1 MVPATTPNEIGG
13 YQPNGWVPRGPRRC
27 AVSSRTQRA
36 SPARGQQCLS
46 ERGTEGWLSLT
57 VQKQGWLYYPDPGA
71 RSTTPSER
79 VPVPTRTREVVG
91 QRISSRRMSG
101 SKTCRSS
108 GRYVLG
114 HATCSRDVV
123 GVLGNKQLPEKR
135 ALVPRVA
142 GVPPHWKLA
151 GSPIAAST
159 TAPGFHARLLPIN
172 SGGLSAISNAAHKN
186 SSLCRELPKTAEDYL
201 AKNPED
207 QRRQLPRS
215 VDAVSTSSI
224 SSSSSGEATGQR
236 ERTPDHLSGLS
247 DIPSESEQANATSR
261 GREGAARLAEI
272 LQVGP
277 GTAPDRRFAE
287 DLGMAAETR
296 PASVPGP
303 AAEGGNAAERT
314 ASQASTS
321 GRSSDVASDSTD
333 PSGEDIHAHQRLRT
347 RGSRVNDMRVYR
359 RADAEMVEL
368 AGDRPVYTADYYT
381 SAVTPRYLAALRR
394 EFSIPDEVDLVV
406 PGPNDLPS
414 RPPSGHIALS
424 AEYFRAGLRL
434 PFHPFLRRALTS
446 FNVSPAQLNA
456 NAYRILISCYVLWA
470 AKFSETLPLF
480 AFQNLYRMKTAPS
493 SKGFYYFQGFKGTF
507 ITGCPDSDKQFK
519 HLWFYA
525 GGQWLHRD
533 LSYFE
538 LPASERV
545 PVAFRRGYVWTRA
558 PHAPAQTLSKI
569 EELRELSDPERSQHK
584 LLSEGSLKEYWVGS
598 SSTSG
603 RPDDQPR
610 TVPHGV
616 TIASMPQP
624 AVRYQSRTSRPV
636 ASADIR
642 SGVPR
647 EVPEVTS
654 HGSSSGDPT
663 SGAWGPRV
671 ADEDLDLVIR
681 ELFPAR
687 GLRIEEP
694 MADRR
699 GTKRPSNEERIARLQ
714 KNARLGKGKG
724 KEVAVSAA
732 APAKTAPP
740 PVAQTSRPPS
750 RPESRADRP
759 REERPREDR
768 PREERPREDRQP
780 SRHEV
785 RSGRS
790 REDRPAV
797 LPPAPRSSRDEAGAE
812 SSVRRVLISK
822 FSDQLSTEVAESSK
836 RSDHVA
842 AIDDSTAKLI
852 EILCI
857 LFSGSAAAKAHSNL
871 MADEVK
877 SAEADA
883 RAARRSEKDAKTALG
898 VAEEARRA
906 AEARAQA
913 AEEELRR
920 VEDLAKK
927 AERDREEA
935 ETSRLEM
942 EVAKKKA
949 EQELAAARAEHE
961 RYLEVAFPAALANAR
976 AEAVEEFLRSEDFE
990 ARLVSEY
997 QEGMRDMKA
1006 GFISTN
1012 PSLVNVNW
1020 SFVPEE
1026 SEEPAVEG
1034 AAAEGEVTGAAPA
1047 PENLVVIDDPDQ
1059 PEAPAQPAAAELP
1072 ATEQPTFPGLDVS
1085 ISDLFPDQ
1093 LD

>member
-1 MVPATTPNEIGG
+1 MVSVADRCGSKAGFTTRIQVLRAPHRPSA
-13 YQPNGWVPRGPRRC
+13 YLFRR
-27 AVSSRTQRA
+27 
-36 SPARGQQCLS
+36 
-46 ERGTEGWLSLT
+46 ERGRWSAKGSLL
-57 VQKQGWLYYPDPGA
+57 G
-71 RSTTPSER
+71 ER
-79 VPVPTRTREVVG
+79 PALRPAEYIQRQYFVVG
-91 QRISSRRMSG
+91 EYVEINIKPPSISG
-101 SKTCRSS
+101 LT
-108 GRYVLG
+108 
-114 HATCSRDVV
+114 RDVV

-142 GVPPHWKLA
+142 GVPSHWKLA

-172 SGGLSAISNAAHKN
+172 SEGLSAFSNAAHKN
-186 SSLCRELPKTAEDYL
+186 SRLCRELPKTAEDYP

-207 QRRQLPRS
+207 QHRQLPRS
-215 VDAVSTSSI
+215 VDAVSTSSV
-224 SSSSSGEATGQR
+224 SSSSSGEATGPG

-247 DIPSESEQANATSR
+247 DVPSGSEHATATSR
-261 GREGAARLAEI
+261 GQEGAARLAEI

-277 GTAPDRRFAE
+277 STAPDRRFVE
-287 DLGMAAETR
+287 DLGRAAQTR

-303 AAEGGNAAERT
+303 AAEGGGAPRRGLPAKPVHLVGATRWRPT
-314 ASQASTS
+314 APTRPGRISTPAN
-321 GRSSDVASDSTD
+321 GLVT
-333 PSGEDIHAHQRLRT
+333 G
-347 RGSRVNDMRVYR
+347 
-359 RADAEMVEL
+359 
-368 AGDRPVYTADYYT
+368 DYYT

-394 EFSIPDEVDLVV
+394 EFGIPDDVELVV

-446 FNVSPAQLNA
+446 FN
-456 NAYRILISCYVLWA
+456 A

-525 GGQWLHRD
+525 GGRWLHGD

-584 LLSEGSLKEYWVGS
+584 LLSEGSLKEYWVSS

-610 TVPHGV
+610 TAPPGV

-624 AVRYQSRTSRPV
+624 AARYQSRTSLPV

-647 EVPEVTS
+647 EVPEVT
-654 HGSSSGDPT
+654 GSSSGDPT

-714 KNARLGKGKG
+714 KNARLEKGKG

-732 APAKTAPP
+732 APAKTAAP
-740 PVAQTSRPPS
+740 PVAQSSRPPS

-768 PREERPREDRQP
+768 PREERPREDRQS

-785 RSGRS
+785 RSGRP

-797 LPPAPRSSRDEAGAE
+797 PPPAPRSGRDEAGTE
-812 SSVRRVLISK
+812 SSVRRVYITK

-836 RSDHVA
+836 RSDHVT
-842 AIDDSTAKLI
+842 AIEDSTAKLI
-852 EILCI
+852 ETVCI
-857 LFSGSAAAKAHSNL
+857 LFSGSVAAKAHFNQ

-877 SAEADA
+877 SVEADA

-935 ETSRLEM
+935 ETSRLEA
-942 EVAKKKA
+942 EAAKKKA
-949 EQELAAARAEHE
+949 EQELASARAEHQ

-976 AEAVEEFLRSEDFE
+976 AEAVEEFLHSEDFE

-1006 GFISTN
+1006 DFISAN
-1012 PSLVNVNW
+1012 PTLVDVNW

-1034 AAAEGEVTGAAPA
+1034 EAEEGEVTGAAPA

-1059 PEAPAQPAAAELP
+1059 LEAPAQPEAPDQPAAAEQP
-1072 ATEQPTFPGLDVS
+1072 AIDQPTFPGLDVS

>member
-1 MVPATTPNEIGG
+1 MSDISDSENVG
-13 YQPNGWVPRGPRRC
+13 
-27 AVSSRTQRA
+27 
-36 SPARGQQCLS
+36 LS
-46 ERGTEGWLSLT
+46 E
-57 VQKQGWLYYPDPGA
+57 
-71 RSTTPSER
+71 
-79 VPVPTRTREVVG
+79 
-91 QRISSRRMSG
+91 
-101 SKTCRSS
+101 
-108 GRYVLG
+108 
-114 HATCSRDVV
+114 
-123 GVLGNKQLPEKR
+123 
-135 ALVPRVA
+135 
-142 GVPPHWKLA
+142 
-151 GSPIAAST
+151 
-159 TAPGFHARLLPIN
+159 
-172 SGGLSAISNAAHKN
+172 
-186 SSLCRELPKTAEDYL
+186 
-201 AKNPED
+201 
-207 QRRQLPRS
+207 S
-215 VDAVSTSSI
+215 VDAASTSSI
-224 SSSSSGEATGQR
+224 SSSSFGEATGPR

-247 DIPSESEQANATSR
+247 DILSGSEHATPTSR
-261 GREGAARLAEI
+261 GQEGAARLEEI

-277 GTAPDRRFAE
+277 STAPDRRFVE
-287 DLGMAAETR
+287 DLGRTAQAR
-296 PASVPGP
+296 PAPVAGP

-321 GRSSDVASDSTD
+321 GRSGDVASDSTD
-333 PSGEDIHAHQRLRT
+333 PSGEEIHARQRLRT
-347 RGSRVNDMRVYR
+347 RGSCVNDMKVYR

-414 RPPSGHIALS
+414 RPPPGHIALS

-456 NAYRILISCYVLWA
+456 NAYRILIGCYVLWA

-525 GGQWLHRD
+525 GGRWLHGD

-538 LPASERV
+538 LPPSERV

-584 LLSEGSLKEYWVGS
+584 LLSEGILKEYWVGS

-603 RPDDQPR
+603 RPDDRPR
-610 TVPHGV
+610 TAPPGV
-616 TIASMPQP
+616 TIAHMPEP
-624 AVRYQSRTSRPV
+624 AARYQSRTSRLV
-636 ASADIR
+636 ASVDIR
-642 SGVPR
+642 SGVLR
-647 EVPEVTS
+647 GVPEVIG

-681 ELFPAR
+681 ELFQAR
-687 GLRIEEP
+687 GLRIEGRYLLKFCILQSVVRVLTHLCFAEP

-724 KEVAVSAA
+724 KEGATAPSGGATSTA
-732 APAKTAPP
+732 APVKTAAL
-740 PVAQTSRPPS
+740 PVAQSSRPPS
-750 RPESRADRP
+750 RPESRSDRPREEQPREERP

-768 PREERPREDRQP
+768 PS

-797 LPPAPRSSRDEAGAE
+797 LPPAPHSGRDE
-812 SSVRRVLISK
+812 SSVHRALVSK

-852 EILCI
+852 ETLCI
-857 LFSGSAAAKAHSNL
+857 LFFGSAAAKAHANR

-883 RAARRSEKDAKTALG
+883 RTARRSEKDAKIARG
-898 VAEEARRA
+898 AAEEAKRE

-913 AEEELRR
+913 TEEELRR
-920 VEDLAKK
+920 AEEWAKK

-942 EVAKKKA
+942 EAAKKTA

-976 AEAVEEFLRSEDFE
+976 AEAVEEFLRSEDFQ

-1006 GFISTN
+1006 GFISAN
-1012 PSLVNVNW
+1012 PSLVGVNW

-1026 SEEPAVEG
+1026 SEDTVVEG
-1034 AAAEGEVTGAAPA
+1034 AAEEGEVTGATPA
-1047 PENLVVIDDPDQ
+1047 PENVVVIDDPDQ
-1059 PEAPAQPAAAELP
+1059 AEALVQPA
-1072 ATEQPTFPGLDVS
+1072 ATEQPIVGQPTSPGLDMS
-1085 ISDLFPDQ
+1085 MSDLFPDQ

>member
-1 MVPATTPNEIGG
+1 MVSVADRYRSKAGVSYEGGGLVQETHAGTGFTTRIQVLRALHRPSTWPVPA
-13 YQPNGWVPRGPRRC
+13 
-27 AVSSRTQRA
+27 RA
-36 SPARGQQCLS
+36 G
-46 ERGTEGWLSLT
+46 
-57 VQKQGWLYYPDPGA
+57 
-71 RSTTPSER
+71 
-79 VPVPTRTREVVG
+79 EVVG
-91 QRISSRRMSG
+91 QRSCSRRTSG
-101 SKTCRSS
+101 PKHCRSERGRRIGQQTASGEAYPRATCRLCI
-108 GRYVLG
+108 V
-114 HATCSRDVV
+114 
-123 GVLGNKQLPEKR
+123 P
-135 ALVPRVA
+135 LVPRGTPPRA
-142 GVPPHWKLA
+142 GRQSDTLNFEISTFELA
-151 GSPIAAST
+151 WEVGGKSNRRLKNRARFLPRAAEDC
-159 TAPGFHARLLPIN
+159 R
-172 SGGLSAISNAAHKN
+172 GLSSEGSRRPVPTTSEKVIIYYFVIMSDISDSENVGL
-186 SSLCRELPKTAEDYL
+186 SE
-201 AKNPED
+201 
-207 QRRQLPRS
+207 S
-215 VDAVSTSSI
+215 VDAASTSSI
-224 SSSSSGEATGQR
+224 SSPSSGEATGPR
-236 ERTPDHLSGLS
+236 GRTPDHLSGLS
-247 DIPSESEQANATSR
+247 DIPSGSKHVTPTSQ
-261 GREGAARLAEI
+261 GQEGAARLEEI
-272 LQVGP
+272 LRVGP
-277 GTAPDRRFAE
+277 STAPDRRFVE
-287 DLGMAAETR
+287 DLGRATQAR
-296 PASVPGP
+296 PASVAGH
-303 AAEGGNAAERT
+303 AERT

-321 GRSSDVASDSTD
+321 GRSGDVASDSTD
-333 PSGEDIHAHQRLRT
+333 PSGEEIHARQRPRS
-347 RGSRVNDMRVYR
+347 RGARVNDMKVYR
-359 RADAEMVEL
+359 MADAEMVGL

-381 SAVTPRYLAALRR
+381 SAVTLRYLAALRR
-394 EFSIPDEVDLVV
+394 EFSIPDDVDLVV

-456 NAYRILISCYVLWA
+456 NAYRILIGCYVLWA

-519 HLWFYA
+519 HLW
-525 GGQWLHRD
+525 
-533 LSYFE
+533 
-538 LPASERV
+538 
-545 PVAFRRGYVWTRA
+545 RGYVWTRA

-610 TVPHGV
+610 TAPPEV
-616 TIASMPQP
+616 TIARVPEP
-624 AVRYQSRTSRPV
+624 AAQYQSRTSRPV

-647 EVPEVTS
+647 GVPEVTV

-671 ADEDLDLVIR
+671 ADEDLDLVIQ

-714 KNARLGKGKG
+714 KNVRLGKGKG
-724 KEVAVSAA
+724 KEGATAPSGGSVSTA
-732 APAKTAPP
+732 APTKTAAL

-750 RPESRADRP
+750 RPELRADRP

-768 PREERPREDRQP
+768 SREERPREDRQP

-785 RSGRS
+785 RSGS
-790 REDRPAV
+790 FREDRPTV
-797 LPPAPRSSRDEAGAE
+797 LPPAPRSGRDEAGSE
-812 SSVRRVLISK
+812 SSVYRVLVSK

-852 EILCI
+852 ETLCI
-857 LFSGSAAAKAHSNL
+857 LFSGSAAAKAHANR

-883 RAARRSEKDAKTALG
+883 RTVRRSEKEARTARG
-898 VAEEARRA
+898 VAEEAKRV

-920 VEDLAKK
+920 VEEWAKK
-927 AERDREEA
+927 AERDSEEA

-942 EVAKKKA
+942 EAAKKTA
-949 EQELAAARAEHE
+949 EQELAAARAEHK
-961 RYLEVAFPAALANAR
+961 RYLEVAFPAALADAR
-976 AEAVEEFLRSEDFE
+976 VEAVEEFLRSEDFR

-1006 GFISTN
+1006 GFIAAN
-1012 PSLVNVNW
+1012 PSLVGVDW

-1026 SEEPAVEG
+1026 SEDTVVEG
-1034 AAAEGEVTGAAPA
+1034 AAEEGEVMGAAPA
-1047 PENLVVIDDPDQ
+1047 PENVVVLDDPDQ
-1059 PEAPAQPAAAELP
+1059 PAAAEQP
-1072 ATEQPTFPGLDVS
+1072 IIDQPTSPGLDVS
-1085 ISDLFPDQ
+1085 MSDLFPDQ

>member
-1 MVPATTPNEIGG
+1 MVSVAD
-13 YQPNGWVPRGPRRC
+13 R
-27 AVSSRTQRA
+27 
-36 SPARGQQCLS
+36 
-46 ERGTEGWLSLT
+46 
-57 VQKQGWLYYPDPGA
+57 
-71 RSTTPSER
+71 
-79 VPVPTRTREVVG
+79 
-91 QRISSRRMSG
+91 
-101 SKTCRSS
+101 CRSKA
-108 GRYVLG
+108 GFTTRIEVLG
-114 HATCSRDVV
+114 AQHRPIVWSVCDGNASSSRDVV

-135 ALVPRVA
+135 TLVPRVA
-142 GVPPHWKLA
+142 GVLSNWKLA

-172 SGGLSAISNAAHKN
+172 SEGLSAFSNVACEN
-186 SSLCRELPKTAEDYL
+186 SSFAESCR
-201 AKNPED
+201 
-207 QRRQLPRS
+207 RLPRTISEGSRRPAPTTSEKVIICHFVIMSDISDSENAGLSES

-224 SSSSSGEATGQR
+224 SSSSSGEATGPG

-247 DIPSESEQANATSR
+247 DVPSGSEHATATSR
-261 GREGAARLAEI
+261 GQEGASRLAEI

-277 GTAPDRRFAE
+277 STAPDRRFIE
-287 DLGMAAETR
+287 DLGRAAQTR

-303 AAEGGNAAERT
+303 AAEGGDAAGRT

-321 GRSSDVASDSTD
+321 GRSGDVASDSTD
-333 PSGEDIHAHQRLRT
+333 PSGEDIHARERPRT

-359 RADAEMVEL
+359 RADAEMVGL

-381 SAVTPRYLAALRR
+381 SAITPRYLAALRR
-394 EFSIPDEVDLVV
+394 EFSIPDDVDLVV

-456 NAYRILISCYVLWA
+456 NAYRILIGCYVLWA

-525 GGQWLHRD
+525 GGRWLHGD

-569 EELRELSDPERSQHK
+569 EVLRELSEPERSQHK

-598 SSTSG
+598 SSTFG

-610 TVPHGV
+610 TAPPGV
-616 TIASMPQP
+616 TIASMPEP
-624 AVRYQSRTSRPV
+624 AARYQSRTSGPV

-647 EVPEVTS
+647 GVPEVTG

-663 SGAWGPRV
+663 SRAWGPRV

-687 GLRIEEP
+687 GLRIEGRYKLVFCILQPVVRVLTHLCFAEP

-732 APAKTAPP
+732 APAKTAAPL
-740 PVAQTSRPPS
+740 AAHTSRPPS
-750 RPESRADRP
+750 RNESRADRP
-759 REERPREDR
+759 REDRPREDR
-768 PREERPREDRQP
+768 PREERPREDRHS
-780 SRHEV
+780 SRHEA

-790 REDRPAV
+790 REDRPAD
-797 LPPAPRSSRDEAGAE
+797 LPPAPRSGRDEAGTE
-812 SSVRRVLISK
+812 SSVHRALVSK

-842 AIDDSTAKLI
+842 AIDESTAKLI

-857 LFSGSAAAKAHSNL
+857 LFSGSAAAKAHSNV

-877 SAEADA
+877 AAEADA
-883 RAARRSEKDAKTALG
+883 RAARRSEKDAKTARG
-898 VAEEARRA
+898 VVEEAKRA

-942 EVAKKKA
+942 EAAKRKA
-949 EQELAAARAEHE
+949 EQELTAARAEHK

-976 AEAVEEFLRSEDFE
+976 AEAVEEFLHSEDFE

-1006 GFISTN
+1006 GFISAN
-1012 PSLVNVNW
+1012 PTLVDVNW

-1026 SEEPAVEG
+1026 SEEPGVEG
-1034 AAAEGEVTGAAPA
+1034 EAEEGEVTGAAPA

-1059 PEAPAQPAAAELP
+1059 PEAPAQFEAPDQPASA
-1072 ATEQPTFPGLDVS
+1072 EQPAIDQPTSPGLDVS
-1085 ISDLFPDQ
+1085 ISDLFPDR

>member
-1 MVPATTPNEIGG
+1 MSDISDSENAG
-13 YQPNGWVPRGPRRC
+13 
-27 AVSSRTQRA
+27 
-36 SPARGQQCLS
+36 LS
-46 ERGTEGWLSLT
+46 E
-57 VQKQGWLYYPDPGA
+57 
-71 RSTTPSER
+71 
-79 VPVPTRTREVVG
+79 
-91 QRISSRRMSG
+91 
-101 SKTCRSS
+101 
-108 GRYVLG
+108 
-114 HATCSRDVV
+114 
-123 GVLGNKQLPEKR
+123 
-135 ALVPRVA
+135 
-142 GVPPHWKLA
+142 
-151 GSPIAAST
+151 
-159 TAPGFHARLLPIN
+159 
-172 SGGLSAISNAAHKN
+172 
-186 SSLCRELPKTAEDYL
+186 
-201 AKNPED
+201 
-207 QRRQLPRS
+207 S
-215 VDAVSTSSI
+215 VDAISTSSI
-224 SSSSSGEATGQR
+224 SSSSSEEATGPG
-236 ERTPDHLSGLS
+236 ERTPNHLSGLS
-247 DIPSESEQANATSR
+247 DVPSRSEHATATSR
-261 GREGAARLAEI
+261 GQEGASRLAEI

-277 GTAPDRRFAE
+277 STAADRRFVE
-287 DLGMAAETR
+287 DLGRAAQTR

-321 GRSSDVASDSTD
+321 GRSGDVASDSTD
-333 PSGEDIHAHQRLRT
+333 PSGEDIHARERPRT

-359 RADAEMVEL
+359 RADAEIVGL

-394 EFSIPDEVDLVV
+394 EFSIPDDVDLVV

-434 PFHPFLRRALTS
+434 PFHPFLRRALAS

-456 NAYRILISCYVLWA
+456 NAYRILIGCYVLWA

-480 AFQNLYRMKTAPS
+480 AFQNLYQMKTAPS

-525 GGQWLHRD
+525 GGRWLHGD

-569 EELRELSDPERSQHK
+569 EVLRELSEPERSQHK

-603 RPDDQPR
+603 RPDDQPK
-610 TVPHGV
+610 TAPPGV
-616 TIASMPQP
+616 TIASMPEP
-624 AVRYQSRTSRPV
+624 AARYQSRTSGPV

-647 EVPEVTS
+647 GVPEVTG
-654 HGSSSGDPT
+654 HGSSAGDPT

-724 KEVAVSAA
+724 KEGAVSAA
-732 APAKTAPP
+732 APAKTAAP
-740 PVAQTSRPPS
+740 PVAQTSQPPS
-750 RPESRADRP
+750 RTESRADRP

-768 PREERPREDRQP
+768 PREERPREDRHS
-780 SRHEV
+780 SRHEA

-790 REDRPAV
+790 WEDRPAD
-797 LPPAPRSSRDEAGAE
+797 LPPAPRSDRDEAGTE
-812 SSVRRVLISK
+812 SSVHRALVSK

-836 RSDHVA
+836 RSDQVA
-842 AIDDSTAKLI
+842 AIDESTAKLI

-857 LFSGSAAAKAHSNL
+857 LFSGSAAAKAHSNK
-871 MADEVK
+871 MVDEVK
-877 SAEADA
+877 AAEADA
-883 RAARRSEKDAKTALG
+883 RAARRSEKDAKTACG
-898 VAEEARRA
+898 VAEEAKRA
-906 AEARAQA
+906 AEARTQA

-942 EVAKKKA
+942 EAAKRKA
-949 EQELAAARAEHE
+949 EQELAAARAEHK

-976 AEAVEEFLRSEDFE
+976 AEAVEEFLHSEDFE

-997 QEGMRDMKA
+997 QESMRDMKA
-1006 GFISTN
+1006 GFISAN
-1012 PSLVNVNW
+1012 PSLVDVNW

-1034 AAAEGEVTGAAPA
+1034 AAEEGELTGAAPA

-1059 PEAPAQPAAAELP
+1059 PEAPAQPEAPDQPAAAEQL
-1072 ATEQPTFPGLDVS
+1072 AIDQPTFPGLDVS
-1085 ISDLFPDQ
+1085 ISDLFPNQ

>member
-1 MVPATTPNEIGG
+1 MVSVAD
-13 YQPNGWVPRGPRRC
+13 R
-27 AVSSRTQRA
+27 
-36 SPARGQQCLS
+36 
-46 ERGTEGWLSLT
+46 
-57 VQKQGWLYYPDPGA
+57 
-71 RSTTPSER
+71 
-79 VPVPTRTREVVG
+79 
-91 QRISSRRMSG
+91 
-101 SKTCRSS
+101 CRSKA
-108 GRYVLG
+108 GFTTRIEVLG
-114 HATCSRDVV
+114 AQHRPSTYLFRRQRGRWSAKGHILGERPALRLADSRDVV

-135 ALVPRVA
+135 TLVPRVA
-142 GVPPHWKLA
+142 GVLSNWKLA

-172 SGGLSAISNAAHKN
+172 SEGLSAFSNVACEN
-186 SSLCRELPKTAEDYL
+186 SSFAESCR
-201 AKNPED
+201 
-207 QRRQLPRS
+207 RLPRTISEGSRRPAPTTSEKVIICHFVIMSDISDSENAGLSES

-224 SSSSSGEATGQR
+224 SSSSSGEATGPG

-247 DIPSESEQANATSR
+247 DVPSGSEHATATSR
-261 GREGAARLAEI
+261 GQEGTSRLAEI

-277 GTAPDRRFAE
+277 STAPDRRFIE
-287 DLGMAAETR
+287 DLGRAAQTR

-303 AAEGGNAAERT
+303 AAEGGDAAGRT

-321 GRSSDVASDSTD
+321 GRSGDVTSDSTD
-333 PSGEDIHAHQRLRT
+333 PSGEDIHARERPRT

-359 RADAEMVEL
+359 RADAEMVGL

-381 SAVTPRYLAALRR
+381 SAVTP
-394 EFSIPDEVDLVV
+394 
-406 PGPNDLPS
+406 
-414 RPPSGHIALS
+414 
-424 AEYFRAGLRL
+424 RAGLRL

-456 NAYRILISCYVLWA
+456 NAYRILIGCYVLWA

-525 GGQWLHRD
+525 GGRWLHGD

-569 EELRELSDPERSQHK
+569 EVLRELSEPERSQHK

-610 TVPHGV
+610 TAPPGV
-616 TIASMPQP
+616 TIASMPEP
-624 AVRYQSRTSRPV
+624 AARYQSRTSGPV

-647 EVPEVTS
+647 GVPEVTG

-687 GLRIEEP
+687 GLRIEGRYKLVFCILQPVVRVLTHLCFAEP

-724 KEVAVSAA
+724 KEGAVSAT
-732 APAKTAPP
+732 APAKTAAP
-740 PVAQTSRPPS
+740 PVAQSSRPPS

-759 REERPREDR
+759 REERPRDDR

-785 RSGRS
+785 RSGRP

-797 LPPAPRSSRDEAGAE
+797 PPPAPRNGRDEAVPE
-812 SSVRRVLISK
+812 SSVRRVYITK

-852 EILCI
+852 EAVCI
-857 LFSGSAAAKAHSNL
+857 LFSGSVAAKAHSNH

-898 VAEEARRA
+898 VAEEARRT

-927 AERDREEA
+927 AERDREEF
-935 ETSRLEM
+935 ETSLLEV
-942 EVAKKKA
+942 EAAKKKA
-949 EQELAAARAEHE
+949 EQELASASAEHQ

-976 AEAVEEFLRSEDFE
+976 AEAVEEFLHSEDFE

-1006 GFISTN
+1006 GFISAN
-1012 PSLVNVNW
+1012 PTLVDVNW

-1034 AAAEGEVTGAAPA
+1034 EAEEGEVTGAAPA

-1059 PEAPAQPAAAELP
+1059 PDAPAQPEAPDQPAAAEQP
-1072 ATEQPTFPGLDVS
+1072 AIGQPTSPGLDVS

>member
-1 MVPATTPNEIGG
+1 MSDISDSENAG
-13 YQPNGWVPRGPRRC
+13 
-27 AVSSRTQRA
+27 
-36 SPARGQQCLS
+36 LS
-46 ERGTEGWLSLT
+46 ES
-57 VQKQGWLYYPDPGA
+57 VD
-71 RSTTPSER
+71 
-79 VPVPTRTREVVG
+79 
-91 QRISSRRMSG
+91 
-101 SKTCRSS
+101 
-108 GRYVLG
+108 
-114 HATCSRDVV
+114 
-123 GVLGNKQLPEKR
+123 
-135 ALVPRVA
+135 
-142 GVPPHWKLA
+142 
-151 GSPIAAST
+151 AAST
-159 TAPGFHARLLPIN
+159 P
-172 SGGLSAISNAAHKN
+172 
-186 SSLCRELPKTAEDYL
+186 
-201 AKNPED
+201 
-207 QRRQLPRS
+207 
-215 VDAVSTSSI
+215 SI
-224 SSSSSGEATGQR
+224 SSSSSEEATGPR

-247 DIPSESEQANATSR
+247 DIPSGGEHATPTSR
-261 GREGAARLAEI
+261 GQEGAARLEEI
-272 LQVGP
+272 LRVGP
-277 GTAPDRRFAE
+277 STAPDRRFVE
-287 DLGMAAETR
+287 ELGRATQAR
-296 PASVPGP
+296 PASIAGP
-303 AAEGGNAAERT
+303 AAEGGKAAERT

-321 GRSSDVASDSTD
+321 GRSGDVASDSTD
-333 PSGEDIHAHQRLRT
+333 PSGEEIHARQRLRSQ
-347 RGSRVNDMRVYR
+347 GARVNDMKVYR

-381 SAVTPRYLAALRR
+381 SAVTLRYLAALRR
-394 EFSIPDEVDLVV
+394 EFSIPDDVDLVV

-456 NAYRILISCYVLWA
+456 NAYRILIGCYVLWA

-525 GGQWLHRD
+525 GGRWLHGD

-538 LPASERV
+538 LPPSERV

-558 PHAPAQTLSKI
+558 PHALAQTLSKI

-603 RPDDQPR
+603 RPDDQLR
-610 TVPHGV
+610 TAPPGV
-616 TIASMPQP
+616 TIARMPDP
-624 AVRYQSRTSRPV
+624 AARYQSRTSRPV

-647 EVPEVTS
+647 GVPEVTG

-724 KEVAVSAA
+724 KGKEGAVSTA
-732 APAKTAPP
+732 APAKTAAP

-768 PREERPREDRQP
+768 PREERPREDRQQ

-790 REDRPAV
+790 REDLPVV
-797 LPPAPRSSRDEAGAE
+797 LPPAPRSGRDEAGTE
-812 SSVRRVLISK
+812 SSVHRALVSK

-852 EILCI
+852 ETLCI
-857 LFSGSAAAKAHSNL
+857 LFSGSAAVKAHANR

-883 RAARRSEKDAKTALG
+883 RAARRSEKEARTARGIAEEAKR
-898 VAEEARRA
+898 VAEE
-906 AEARAQA
+906 RAQA
-913 AEEELRR
+913 AEDELR
-920 VEDLAKK
+920 
-927 AERDREEA
+927 
-935 ETSRLEM
+935 
-942 EVAKKKA
+942 
-949 EQELAAARAEHE
+949 
-961 RYLEVAFPAALANAR
+961 
-976 AEAVEEFLRSEDFE
+976 
-990 ARLVSEY
+990 
-997 QEGMRDMKA
+997 
-1006 GFISTN
+1006 
-1012 PSLVNVNW
+1012 
-1020 SFVPEE
+1020 
-1026 SEEPAVEG
+1026 
-1034 AAAEGEVTGAAPA
+1034 
-1047 PENLVVIDDPDQ
+1047 
-1059 PEAPAQPAAAELP
+1059 
-1072 ATEQPTFPGLDVS
+1072 
-1085 ISDLFPDQ
+1085 
-1093 LD
+1093 

>member
-1 MVPATTPNEIGG
+1 MSDLSDSENVG
-13 YQPNGWVPRGPRRC
+13 
-27 AVSSRTQRA
+27 
-36 SPARGQQCLS
+36 LS
-46 ERGTEGWLSLT
+46 E
-57 VQKQGWLYYPDPGA
+57 
-71 RSTTPSER
+71 
-79 VPVPTRTREVVG
+79 
-91 QRISSRRMSG
+91 
-101 SKTCRSS
+101 
-108 GRYVLG
+108 
-114 HATCSRDVV
+114 
-123 GVLGNKQLPEKR
+123 
-135 ALVPRVA
+135 
-142 GVPPHWKLA
+142 
-151 GSPIAAST
+151 
-159 TAPGFHARLLPIN
+159 
-172 SGGLSAISNAAHKN
+172 
-186 SSLCRELPKTAEDYL
+186 
-201 AKNPED
+201 
-207 QRRQLPRS
+207 S

-224 SSSSSGEATGQR
+224 SSSSSGEATGPR
-236 ERTPDHLSGLS
+236 ERTPDNLSGLS
-247 DIPSESEQANATSR
+247 DIPSGSEGQ
-261 GREGAARLAEI
+261 EGAARFDEI
-272 LQVGP
+272 LRVGP
-277 GTAPDRRFAE
+277 STAPDHRFVE
-287 DLGMAAETR
+287 DLGRATQAR
-296 PASVPGP
+296 PASVADP
-303 AAEGGNAAERT
+303 AAKGGNASEMT

-321 GRSSDVASDSTD
+321 GRSGDVASDSTD
-333 PSGEDIHAHQRLRT
+333 PSGEDIHACQRLRT
-347 RGSRVNDMRVYR
+347 WGSRVNDMKVYR
-359 RADAEMVEL
+359 RADAEMVGL

-394 EFSIPDEVDLVV
+394 EFSIPDDVDLVV

-456 NAYRILISCYVLWA
+456 NAYRILIGCYVLWA

-525 GGQWLHRD
+525 GGRWLHGD

-538 LPASERV
+538 LPPSERV

-569 EELRELSDPERSQHK
+569 GELRELSDPERSQHK

-610 TVPHGV
+610 TAPPGV
-616 TIASMPQP
+616 TIASMPEP
-624 AVRYQSRTSRPV
+624 AARYQSRTSRPV

-647 EVPEVTS
+647 GVPDVTG
-654 HGSSSGDPT
+654 HGSSSGDPN

-724 KEVAVSAA
+724 KEGAVSTA
-732 APAKTAPP
+732 APAKTAAP

-768 PREERPREDRQP
+768 PREERPREDRHP
-780 SRHEV
+780 SRHKV
-785 RSGRS
+785 RSGRP

-797 LPPAPRSSRDEAGAE
+797 LPPASRSGRDEAGTE
-812 SSVRRVLISK
+812 SSVRRVLILK

-852 EILCI
+852 ETLCI

-883 RAARRSEKDAKTALG
+883 RAARRSEKDAKTARG
-898 VAEEARRA
+898 VAEEAKRA

-913 AEEELRR
+913 EEEELRR

-927 AERDREEA
+927 AEREREEA

-942 EVAKKKA
+942 EAAKKKA
-949 EQELAAARAEHE
+949 EQELAAARAEHQ

-976 AEAVEEFLRSEDFE
+976 AEAVEEFFRSEDFE

-1006 GFISTN
+1006 GFISAN
-1012 PSLVNVNW
+1012 PSLVDVNW

-1034 AAAEGEVTGAAPA
+1034 AAEEGEVTGAAPA

-1059 PEAPAQPAAAELP
+1059 PEAAQPEAPDQPAAAEQP
-1072 ATEQPTFPGLDVS
+1072 AID
-1085 ISDLFPDQ
+1085 
-1093 LD
+1093 

>member
-1 MVPATTPNEIGG
+1 MGVTGKGATMPVIAGDRRVVVPDGTGARLASLPGSRFSEHHTVRARACSDEHGGARTYSRRTSGSKHCRSERGRRIGQQTASGEAHLRATCRLCTVPF
-13 YQPNGWVPRGPRRC
+13 VPRGTPPRAGRQ
-27 AVSSRTQRA
+27 S
-36 SPARGQQCLS
+36 GILNF
-46 ERGTEGWLSLT
+46 E
-57 VQKQGWLYYPDPGA
+57 
-71 RSTTPSER
+71 
-79 VPVPTRTREVVG
+79 
-91 QRISSRRMSG
+91 IS
-101 SKTCRSS
+101 KFE
-108 GRYVLG
+108 L
-114 HATCSRDVV
+114 
-123 GVLGNKQLPEKR
+123 KWE
-135 ALVPRVA
+135 
-142 GVPPHWKLA
+142 LA
-151 GSPIAAST
+151 GSPITASK
-159 TAPGFHARLLPIN
+159 TAPGAAEDCR
-172 SGGLSAISNAAHKN
+172 GLSSER
-186 SSLCRELPKTAEDYL
+186 S
-201 AKNPED
+201 
-207 QRRQLPRS
+207 RRPTPTTSEKVIVYYFVIMSDLSDSENVGLSES

-224 SSSSSGEATGQR
+224 SSSLSGEATGPW
-236 ERTPDHLSGLS
+236 ERTPDNLSGLS
-247 DIPSESEQANATSR
+247 DIPSGSEGQ
-261 GREGAARLAEI
+261 EGAARLDEI
-272 LQVGP
+272 LRVDP
-277 GTAPDRRFAE
+277 STAPDRRFVE
-287 DLGMAAETR
+287 DLGRAAQTR
-296 PASVPGP
+296 PASVAGP
-303 AAEGGNAAERT
+303 TAERGNAAERT

-321 GRSSDVASDSTD
+321 GRSGDVASDSTD
-333 PSGEDIHAHQRLRT
+333 PSGEDIHARQRLRT

-359 RADAEMVEL
+359 RADAEMVGL
-368 AGDRPVYTADYYT
+368 VGDRPVYTADYYT

-394 EFSIPDEVDLVV
+394 EFSIPDDVDLVV

-446 FNVSPAQLNA
+446 FNVSHAQLNA
-456 NAYRILISCYVLWA
+456 NAYHILIGCYVLWA
-470 AKFSETLPLF
+470 TKFSETLPLF
-480 AFQNLYRMKTAPS
+480 TFQNLYRMKTAPS

-525 GGQWLHRD
+525 GGRWLHGD

-558 PHAPAQTLSKI
+558 PHAPAQTLTKI
-569 EELRELSDPERSQHK
+569 EELRELSEPERSQHK

-603 RPDDQPR
+603 RPNDQPR
-610 TVPHGV
+610 TVPPGV
-616 TIASMPQP
+616 T
-624 AVRYQSRTSRPV
+624 
-636 ASADIR
+636 
-642 SGVPR
+642 G
-647 EVPEVTS
+647 

-724 KEVAVSAA
+724 KEGAVSAA
-732 APAKTAPP
+732 APAKTAAP
-740 PVAQTSRPPS
+740 PVAQTS
-750 RPESRADRP
+750 PESRADRP

-780 SRHEV
+780 SRHEA

-797 LPPAPRSSRDEAGAE
+797 LPPVPRSGRDEVGTE
-812 SSVRRVLISK
+812 SSVRRVLITK
-822 FSDQLSTEVAESSK
+822 FSDQLSTE
-836 RSDHVA
+836 
-842 AIDDSTAKLI
+842 T
-852 EILCI
+852 LCI

-877 SAEADA
+877 SIEADA
-883 RAARRSEKDAKTALG
+883 RAARRSEKDAKTAWG
-898 VAEEARRA
+898 VAEEAKRA

-942 EVAKKKA
+942 EAAKKKA
-949 EQELAAARAEHE
+949 EQELEAARAEQK
-961 RYLEVAFPAALANAR
+961 
-976 AEAVEEFLRSEDFE
+976 
-990 ARLVSEY
+990 RLV
-997 QEGMRDMKA
+997 
-1006 GFISTN
+1006 FISAN
-1012 PSLVNVNW
+1012 PSLVDVNW

-1034 AAAEGEVTGAAPA
+1034 AVEEGEVTGAAPV

-1059 PEAPAQPAAAELP
+1059 PEAPAQPEAPDQPAAAEPP
-1072 ATEQPTFPGLDVS
+1072 AIDQPTSPGLDVS